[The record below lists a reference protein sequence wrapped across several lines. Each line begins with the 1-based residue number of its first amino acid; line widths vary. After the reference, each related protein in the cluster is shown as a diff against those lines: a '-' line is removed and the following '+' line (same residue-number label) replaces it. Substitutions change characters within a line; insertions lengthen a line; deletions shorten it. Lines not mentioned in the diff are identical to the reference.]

1 MANNVYIGMRYVPIY
16 MGSWDSSLSYE
27 ALCIVDY
34 GNNTYTSKK
43 PVPAGTLPT
52 DTNYWA
58 LTGNYNG
65 AILNLQNRMTAAE
78 GDITAL
84 DSEVDKLGNLNML
97 AGHILFIGDSYI
109 KTLNPSWADHMGAWM
124 GKTLNVDYFIS
135 AYSGTGFAAFADGKN
150 YTSLVNSAVVADD
163 DKITCVIAQGGANDI
178 YTGNRSQI
186 EANIGLFVEA
196 VRTRFKNA
204 SVVIGDNEGWIDST
218 YDAFARDELYQHYQQ
233 GATKNGAYFIGATGT
248 GLKLY
253 PASALQSDLKHPS
266 AAGMIDIALQSM
278 VAILGGTNP
287 NYPLS
292 SSNGTYY
299 FKESSRDV
307 ITGYFQGN
315 FNYVPTGG
323 IANFTCDGAN
333 SIDVPITNHN
343 LRANNYPVETNGFV
357 QLRSSDNHYYMMDC
371 TYVPSVNGLKIYPRC
386 MNDNHTNFLT
396 SDINQVTIPRIKFD
410 IIGHCIG

>member
-1 MANNVYIGMRYVPIY
+1 MVREYVGARYVPRFTGLYNATQIY
-16 MGSWDSSLSYE
+16 DALDVVDNGSGTSYI
-27 ALCIVDY
+27 A
-34 GNNTYTSKK
+34 KK
-43 PVPAGTLPT
+43 TVPAGTALT
-52 DTNYWA
+52 DTEYWFVYGA
-58 LTGNYNG
+58 TSG
-65 AILNLQNRMTAAE
+65 AILDLQNRMTAAE
-78 GDITAL
+78 GAIITL
-84 DSEVDKLGNLNML
+84 DSKIDKLSNLNML

-124 GKTLNVDYFIS
+124 GKTLNTDYFIS

-150 YTSLVNSAVVADD
+150 YTSLVETAIVADD

-178 YTGNRSQI
+178 YPGNRPQI
-186 EANIGLFVEA
+186 ETNIALFVAA
-196 VRTRFKNA
+196 VRSRFKNA
-204 SVVIGDNEGWIDST
+204 SIVIGDCEGWIDST

-253 PASALQSDLKHPS
+253 SATALQPDLKHPS

-278 VAILGGTNP
+278 LGLLGGTNP
-287 NYPLS
+287 CYPLS
-292 SSNGTYY
+292 SNNGTYY
-299 FKESSRDV
+299 FKESARDV

-315 FNYVPTGG
+315 FNYVPSPA
-323 IANFTCDGAN
+323 ISSFTCDGAN

-343 LRANNYPVETNGFV
+343 LRSNNYPVETNGFV
-357 QLRSSDNHYYMMDC
+357 QLRTSDNHYYMMDC
-371 TYVPSVNGLKIYPRC
+371 TFTPSTNGLKIYPRC

-396 SDINQVTIPRIKFD
+396 IDINQVTIPRIKFD